1 MKNLKDYIQEGILDD
16 METSIARMDSDMNLI
31 CPAPTKKDFFKN
43 SFSGSTILKWSCAEI
58 IQPILQKYPNVLGK
72 YLRPDDI
79 TSLSIQI
86 TKERGFK
93 YLYVELWFG
102 TYSNCCN
109 INIISFSQYV
119 DGLVS
124 AKKLALE
131 VLTHIANNRN
141 VLEYIIKHES
151 EIIKKSD
158 DELTQG
164 KIVSSIRTKNLTEIL
179 DIK

>member
-1 MKNLKDYIQEGILDD
+1 MKNLKDYIKEGILDD
-16 METSIARMDSDMNLI
+16 MDTSIARMDSEMNLI

-43 SFSGSTILKWSCAEI
+43 SFGGGTILKWSCAEI

-86 TKERGFK
+86 TKEKGFK
-93 YLYVELWFG
+93 SLYVDLWFG
-102 TYSNCCN
+102 TYSSCCN

-119 DGLVS
+119 DGLVP

-131 VLTHIANNRN
+131 VLTHIANNHN

-151 EIIKKSD
+151 ETIKKSD
-158 DELTQG
+158 DEFANG
-164 KIVSSIRTKNLTEIL
+164 KIVSGIGAKNLSEIL
-179 DIK
+179 NIK